1 MAKTTEPEESVLGRW
16 KERAHQ
22 AFGRYLEALEQ
33 DLPADSSIAEI
44 EQAMLK
50 HYRAMMSETL
60 QLLAQRQELPPPI
73 R

>member
-1 MAKTTEPEESVLGRW
+1 MAAGKSEHTKRLVVN
-16 KERAHQ
+16 
-22 AFGRYLEALEQ
+22 LEALEQ

-60 QLLAQRQELPPPI
+60 QLLAQRQELPPP
-73 R
+73 

>member
-1 MAKTTEPEESVLGRW
+1 MAKTTEGRW

-33 DLPADSSIAEI
+33 DLPADSSIACSI
-44 EQAMLK
+44 SAMLK